1 MHHRDLTVFS
11 MFANICI
18 AFGSRYLGASMTALF
33 SLFEP
38 ITSLVSGF
46 IFLNEQ
52 LTVLKV
58 AGSVIIMTAI
68 VNVALFQR
76 RKQQEISGK

>member
-1 MHHRDLTVFS
+1 
-11 MFANICI
+11 
-18 AFGSRYLGASMTALF
+18 MTALF